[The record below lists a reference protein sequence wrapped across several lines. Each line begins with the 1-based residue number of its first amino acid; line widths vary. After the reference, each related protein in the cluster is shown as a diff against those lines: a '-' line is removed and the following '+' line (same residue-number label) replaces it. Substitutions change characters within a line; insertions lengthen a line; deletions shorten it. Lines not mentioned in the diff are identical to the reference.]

1 MANRQT
7 KSNQPLQPNQIARV
21 DQAQLNKYSL
31 PGDLLADLEDAFRH
45 YEKQESGY
53 ISMTHFR
60 NILHNFGFHR
70 FSKKEIDEE
79 LKKADPDFIKRQA
92 VEFDTVKY
100 VVARRWNVN
109 GKDDEAREC
118 FKLFDK
124 RDRNYINAG
133 DLKQVLS
140 NYLEFPVSEAD
151 IQDFINECGGNQ
163 DGSGNI
169 MFKEFAKLYL
179 S

>member
-1 MANRQT
+1 MANRGT
-7 KSNQPLQPNQIARV
+7 GKASI
-21 DQAQLNKYSL
+21 QLAKIDNSRINSYLL
-31 PGDLLADLEDAFRH
+31 PGDVLADLQDAFNF
-45 YEKQESGY
+45 YDKENNGY

-70 FSKKEIDEE
+70 LSKKEIDEE
-79 LKKADPDFIKRQA
+79 LKKADPEFLKRQA
-92 VEFDTVKY
+92 VDFDCVKY
-100 VVARRWNVN
+100 VVGYRWTKS
-109 GKDDEAREC
+109 GKEDEAREC

-140 NYLEFPVSEAD
+140 NYLDFPVSEQD
-151 IQDFINECGGNQ
+151 IADFINECGGNA

-169 MFKEFAKLYL
+169 QFRDFAKLYL

>member
-1 MANRQT
+1 MANRTT
-7 KSNQPLQPNQIARV
+7 KATGAVSLAKV
-21 DQAQLNKYSL
+21 DPSRANSYPL
-31 PGDLLADLEDAFRH
+31 PGDVLADLQDAFNF
-45 YEKQESGY
+45 YDKEQNGY
-53 ISMTHFR
+53 ISISHFR

-70 FSKKEIDEE
+70 LSKKEIDEE
-79 LKKADPDFIKRQA
+79 LKTRADQEILKRHA
-92 VEFDTVKY
+92 VDLEFVKF
-100 VVARRWNVN
+100 VVGYRWNKS
-109 GKDDEAREC
+109 GKEDEAREC

-140 NYLEFPVSEAD
+140 NYLEFPVSEND

-169 MFKEFAKLYL
+169 QFRDFAKLYL
-179 S
+179 TS

>member
-1 MANRQT
+1 
-7 KSNQPLQPNQIARV
+7 
-21 DQAQLNKYSL
+21 
-31 PGDLLADLEDAFRH
+31 
-45 YEKQESGY
+45 
-53 ISMTHFR
+53 MTHFR

-70 FSKKEIDEE
+70 LSKKEIDEE
-79 LKKADPDFIKRQA
+79 LKTRADPDFLKRQA
-92 VEFDTVKY
+92 VDFDTVKF
-100 VVARRWNVN
+100 VVGYRWNKS
-109 GKDDEAREC
+109 GKEDEAREC

-140 NYLEFPVSEAD
+140 NYLEFPVSEND

-169 MFKEFAKLYL
+169 QFRDFAKLYL